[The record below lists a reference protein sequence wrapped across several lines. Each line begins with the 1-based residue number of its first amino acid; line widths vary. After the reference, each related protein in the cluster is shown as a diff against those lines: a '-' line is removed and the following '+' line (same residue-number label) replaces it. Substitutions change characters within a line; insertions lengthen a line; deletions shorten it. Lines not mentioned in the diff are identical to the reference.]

1 MIATRQAIGP
11 SLEHC
16 FDSGAVD
23 AAAMAHVLDIHDHE
37 VGREAIDQAR
47 QFVSH
52 DPAPRFAEHV
62 ADGQQFHG
70 SDRE

>member
-1 MIATRQAIGP
+1 
-11 SLEHC
+11 
-16 FDSGAVD
+16 
-23 AAAMAHVLDIHDHE
+23 MAHVLDIHDHE